1 MGQKVH
7 PEAFRLGV
15 ISNWKSRWFNKKE
28 YKDFLAEDII
38 IRDFILKKLSRTG
51 IQAVEIERSANS
63 VNVVIKTARPGLI
76 IGRGGQ
82 GVEDLKRGLNAALWK
97 KIWKRKGV
105 QHQEKPLRILKI
117 QIEEIKS
124 PDTYSQLVAQG
135 IASEIER
142 RIPFRRVM
150 KKTIERVMQN
160 KDVQGIKVMISGRLD
175 GAEMSRSEHLH
186 RGKIP
191 LQTLRANIDFAHA
204 NAYTTYGVVGVK
216 VWIYKG
222 EVFNEKIESRK

>member
-15 ISNWKSRWFNKKE
+15 IFNWKSRWFNKKE

-38 IRDFILKKLSRTG
+38 IRDFILKKLSKTG

-63 VNVVIKTARPGLI
+63 VNIVIKTARPGLI

-82 GVEDLKRGLNAALWK
+82 GVEDLKRELNAALWK
-97 KIWKRKGV
+97 KIWIKKGV
-105 QHQEKPLRILKI
+105 RHQEKPPRILKI

-124 PDTYSQLVAQG
+124 PDSYSQLVAQS
-135 IASEIER
+135 IVSEIER

-160 KDVQGIKVMISGRLD
+160 KEVQGIKVMISGRLD

-191 LQTLRANIDFAHA
+191 LHTLRANIDFACVG
-204 NAYTTYGVVGVK
+204 AYTTYGVVGIK

-222 EVFNEKIESRK
+222 EVF

>member
-7 PEAFRLGV
+7 PEVFRLGV
-15 ISNWKSRWFNKKE
+15 ISGWKSRWFNKKE
-28 YKDFLAEDII
+28 YKDFLAEDIV
-38 IRDFILKKLSRTG
+38 IRDFILKKLPKTG

-63 VNVVIKTARPGLI
+63 VNIVIKTARPGLI

-82 GVEDLKRGLNAALWK
+82 GVEDLKRELGAALWK
-97 KIWKRKGV
+97 KIWRKKGV
-105 QHQEKPLRILKI
+105 PRQEKPPRISKI

-124 PDTYSQLVAQG
+124 PDSFAQLVAQG

-142 RIPFRRVM
+142 RISFRRVM

-160 KDVQGIKVMISGRLD
+160 TEVQGIKVMISGRLD

-191 LQTLRANIDFAHA
+191 LQTLRANIDFAQV
-204 NAYTTYGVVGVK
+204 NAYTTYGVVGVR

-222 EVFNEKIESRK
+222 EIFESAQAR

>member
-7 PEAFRLGV
+7 PEVFRLGV

-28 YKDFLAEDII
+28 YKNFLAEDIT
-38 IRDFILKKLSRTG
+38 IRDFILKKLPKTG

-63 VNVVIKTARPGLI
+63 VNIVIKTARPGLI

-82 GVEDLKRGLNAALWK
+82 GVEDLKRGLGGALWK
-97 KIWKRKGV
+97 KNWKKKGIP
-105 QHQEKPLRILKI
+105 HPDKPPRILKI

-124 PDTYSQLVAQG
+124 PDSYAQLVAQG
-135 IASEIER
+135 IVSEIER
-142 RIPFRRVM
+142 RISFRRVM
-150 KKTIERVMQN
+150 KKTLERVMQN
-160 KDVQGIKVMISGRLD
+160 KEVQGIKVMISGRLD

-186 RGKIP
+186 QGKIP
-191 LQTLRANIDFAHA
+191 LQTLRANIDFARA

-222 EVFNEKIESRK
+222 EVF

>member
-7 PEAFRLGV
+7 PEVFRLGV

-28 YKDFLAEDII
+28 YKDFLAEDIV
-38 IRDFILKKLSRTG
+38 IRDFILKKLLKTG

-82 GVEDLKRGLNAALWK
+82 GIEDLKREINAALWK

-105 QHQEKPLRILKI
+105 QHQEKPPRILKI

-124 PDTYSQLVAQG
+124 PDSYAQLVAQG
-135 IASEIER
+135 IVSEIER

-150 KKTIERVMQN
+150 KKTLERVMQN
-160 KDVQGIKVMISGRLD
+160 KEVQGIKVMISGRLD

-186 RGKIP
+186 QGKIP
-191 LQTLRANIDFAHA
+191 LQTLRANIDFAQA

-222 EVFNEKIESRK
+222 EVFADKVG